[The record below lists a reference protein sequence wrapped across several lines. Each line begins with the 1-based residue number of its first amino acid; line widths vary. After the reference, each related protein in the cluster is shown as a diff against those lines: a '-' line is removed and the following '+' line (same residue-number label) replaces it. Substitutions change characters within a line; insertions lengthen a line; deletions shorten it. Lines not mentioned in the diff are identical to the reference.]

1 MNKKSNPVDK
11 FEYLG
16 KTKSDKGKTF
26 ETKQIDVAKMKAVR
40 IDKKTI
46 KLVKK

>member
-1 MNKKSNPVDK
+1 MNKNLKG

-16 KTKSDKGKTF
+16 KTKSDKGQTF
-26 ETKQIDVAKMKAVR
+26 ETKEIDIAKMKAVR

>member
-1 MNKKSNPVDK
+1 MNKNLKG

-26 ETKQIDVAKMKAVR
+26 ETKEVNVAKMKAIR

-46 KLVKK
+46 KLIKK

>member
-1 MNKKSNPVDK
+1 MNKNLKG

-26 ETKQIDVAKMKAVR
+26 ETKKVDVATMKAVR